1 MILDNSSSPAHSGI
15 KGRTALHAAVILNDQ
30 GMIRHCLK
38 TQRTSFWYSLK
49 LLFSVLQVFFF
60 EKKTKGNLVC
70 FQCLPCFSDQK
81 TVFKNCNQTGPMFL
95 SLNPLN
101 FDWILLWMVRK
112 KKYNIDGIK
121 RGPRK
126 KIQC

>member
-15 KGRTALHAAVILNDQ
+15 KGRAALHAAVILNDQ

-70 FQCLPCFSDQK
+70 FQ
-81 TVFKNCNQTGPMFL
+81 
-95 SLNPLN
+95 
-101 FDWILLWMVRK
+101 
-112 KKYNIDGIK
+112 
-121 RGPRK
+121 
-126 KIQC
+126 